1 MKVFAT
7 YNIKGGVGKTSAAVN
22 LAYLAA
28 RDGQRTL
35 LWDLDPQG
43 AATFLFRIKSGVSG
57 GAKALVRGRTGMDAP
72 VKETDYQNLDLLPAD
87 FSYRNMDLALDRAK
101 SPTRRITQLLATLAS
116 EYDIV
121 FLDCPPSVS
130 LVSESVLRATD
141 ALLVP
146 LVPTTLAIRTYEQ
159 LIEFVRKA
167 KAPRPAVL
175 AFFSM
180 VDRRKKLHRESMA
193 ALRHGHRGIAAA
205 AIPASAVVEN
215 MGPRRAPVVVS
226 APSSE
231 AAHAYA
237 ALWLEARD
245 LVGGAA

>member
-72 VKETDYQNLDLLPAD
+72 VKETDYENLDLLPAD

-101 SPTRRITQLLATLAS
+101 SPTAMTKI
-116 EYDIV
+116 
-121 FLDCPPSVS
+121 
-130 LVSESVLRATD
+130 
-141 ALLVP
+141 
-146 LVPTTLAIRTYEQ
+146 
-159 LIEFVRKA
+159 KA
-167 KAPRPAVL
+167 
-175 AFFSM
+175 
-180 VDRRKKLHRESMA
+180 
-193 ALRHGHRGIAAA
+193 
-205 AIPASAVVEN
+205 
-215 MGPRRAPVVVS
+215 
-226 APSSE
+226 
-231 AAHAYA
+231 
-237 ALWLEARD
+237 
-245 LVGGAA
+245 